1 LPAAH
6 GVALFAV
13 RPQLPPVNVRVAV
26 LASLSYIC
34 ENWLDVA
41 LDASD
46 PLVHAAERVARL
58 IVIEFRD
65 RADRP
70 PSLGGVTVLAGYI
83 QIPVR
88 AVRTS
93 GFLCLRNCR
102 KSGKGETQHS
112 NETKD
117 PPPTKHDPPP
127 AARHFTRKR
136 QEDV

>member
-1 LPAAH
+1 
-6 GVALFAV
+6 
-13 RPQLPPVNVRVAV
+13 LPPVNVRVAV

-34 ENWLDVA
+34 ENWLHVA

-46 PLVHAAERVARL
+46 SLVHAAQGVARL

-65 RADRP
+65 RTDRP
-70 PSLGGVTVLAGYI
+70 PSLRRVAVLAGNV
-83 QIPVR
+83 QIPMR
-88 AVRTS
+88 TVRTS
-93 GFLCLRNCR
+93 GFLCSRNCR